1 MIVVIGTRIE
11 RIERIFTGLRSDL
24 RNLKD
29 FVNLIPLSIPTKKFN
44 EIILIKSVG
53 LTPFVEK

>member
-44 EIILIKSVG
+44 GIILIKSVG
-53 LTPFVEK
+53 LTQFVEK